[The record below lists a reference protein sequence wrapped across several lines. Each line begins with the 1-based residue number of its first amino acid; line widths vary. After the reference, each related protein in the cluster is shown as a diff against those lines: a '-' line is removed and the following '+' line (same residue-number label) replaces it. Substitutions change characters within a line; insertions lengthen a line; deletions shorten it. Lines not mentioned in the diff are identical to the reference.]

1 MPRPS
6 VLLVTPYPAQAN
18 NGNWRT
24 ASRWARLLRDRYR
37 VIVQAQPNPEQL
49 RSAACLIALHA
60 RRAHAAVRAWHERFP
75 DRQIAV
81 VLTGTD
87 LYRDL
92 PDDPDA
98 CESLALADRL
108 VVLQEHGVQMLPRAH
123 RHKARVVYQS
133 ARALRPAGK
142 PLTRFNCV
150 MVGHL
155 RDEKDPLTALRAWER
170 LPADAPMRLTHIGDA
185 LDPDLAAKVRD
196 FERRE
201 PRYRWLGGKPHAWT
215 RQAIRRAHLLLIASR
230 MEGGANV
237 VVEAV
242 TANTPVLAS
251 RISGNIGMLGPD
263 YAGYFPV
270 GDDRTMARLLL
281 RCAQQPAFLRQLAAQ
296 CRSRRRLF
304 NPAHERAALLG
315 LVRELL

>member
-1 MPRPS
+1 M
-6 VLLVTPYPAQAN
+6 LVTPYPAQAN

-37 VIVQAQPNPEQL
+37 VIVQARPDPEQL

-60 RRAHAAVRAWHERFP
+60 RRAHATVCAWHERFP
-75 DRQIAV
+75 DRHIVV

-108 VVLQEHGVQMLPRAH
+108 VILQDDGVRMLPRAY
-123 RHKARVVYQS
+123 RQKTRVVYQS
-133 ARALRPAGK
+133 ARALRPARK
-142 PLTRFNCV
+142 PATRLNCV

-155 RDEKDPLTALRAWER
+155 RDEKDPLTVLRAWKR
-170 LPADAPMRLTHIGDA
+170 LPADAAMRLTHIGDA
-185 LDPDLAAKVRD
+185 LDPDLGTKARD
-196 FERRE
+196 FERFE

-215 RQAIRRAHLLLIASR
+215 RQAIRRAHLLLIPSR

-237 VVEAV
+237 IVEAI
-242 TANTPVLAS
+242 TASTPVLAS

-263 YAGYFPV
+263 YAGYYPV
-270 GDDRTMARLLL
+270 GDDRAMARLLL

-296 CRSRRRLF
+296 CRERRGLF
-304 NPAHERAALLG
+304 NPEHERAALLA